1 MTSGEGGID
10 LFGPAMLRD
19 PYATYARL
27 REVDPVHWSPAL
39 DSWVLT
45 RFADVSAALHDRRFS
60 STLPAPARPG
70 EGVSAGVAD
79 VLSRTYT
86 FVNSSLVFSDPPEHT
101 RLRRLVSR
109 AFAPGVVEQLSDVI
123 AATTG
128 RLLTR
133 DGNQLDVV
141 ADLAE
146 PLPMTVL
153 GELLGVRM
161 SDTDRRKIKTACDDF
176 LLPFGRDLATLDDAE
191 LARARAA
198 GRELDDFVDTVLDR
212 PPREDDVVGRLLAG
226 EAEDRLTRKELYAN
240 IVLFLIAGHENLT
253 SLLGNGAAVVLGL
266 GDVRRAVRDDPE
278 LWPAV
283 VDELL
288 RLVTPNQFIR
298 RQAREDVVI
307 GDRTIRA
314 GQGVLLVLAAA
325 DRDPEQYPDPDRF
338 ELNRA
343 DRRDLSMGLGRHYC
357 LGAPL
362 ARLETRIAL
371 RSLFESYPDVRL
383 AETQLDWVLN
393 FNVRLLRALPVVT
406 G

>member
-1 MTSGEGGID
+1 
-10 LFGPAMLRD
+10 
-19 PYATYARL
+19 
-27 REVDPVHWSPAL
+27 
-39 DSWVLT
+39 
-45 RFADVSAALHDRRFS
+45 
-60 STLPAPARPG
+60 
-70 EGVSAGVAD
+70 
-79 VLSRTYT
+79 
-86 FVNSSLVFSDPPEHT
+86 
-101 RLRRLVSR
+101 LRRLVSR

-123 AATTG
+123 ATTTD

-133 DGNQLDVV
+133 DGDRLDVV
-141 ADLAE
+141 TDLAE
-146 PLPMTVL
+146 PLPMVVL
-153 GELLGVRM
+153 GELLGVRL
-161 SDTDRRKIKTACDDF
+161 SDTDRRKIKIACDDF

-198 GRELDDFVDTVLDR
+198 GRELDDFVATVLDR

-226 EAEDRLTRKELYAN
+226 EAEDRLTRRELYAN
-240 IVLFLIAGHENLT
+240 IVLFLVAGHENLT
-253 SLLGNGAAVVLGL
+253 SLLGNGTAILLGL
-266 GDVRRAVRDDPE
+266 SDVRRAVRDDPE

-298 RQAREDVVI
+298 RQAREDVVV

-314 GQGVLLVLAAA
+314 GQSVLLVLAAA
-325 DRDPEQYPDPDRF
+325 DRDPEQYPEPNRF
-338 ELNRA
+338 ELNRP

-371 RSLFESYPDVRL
+371 RTLFERYPDLRP
-383 AETQLDWVLN
+383 ADTQLDWVPN
-393 FNVRLLRALPVVT
+393 FNVRLLRGLPVIT

>member
-1 MTSGEGGID
+1 VTASDGGID
-10 LFGPAMLRD
+10 LFGAAMLRD

-27 REVDPVHWSPAL
+27 RDVDPVHWSPAL

-45 RFADVSAALHDRRFS
+45 RFADVSAALHDARLS
-60 STLPAPARPG
+60 STLPAPGRSD
-70 EGVSAGVAD
+70 ELAGSGAAE

-123 AATTG
+123 AATAD
-128 RLLTR
+128 RLLMP
-133 DGNQLDVV
+133 DGDRLDVV

-146 PLPMTVL
+146 PLPMVVL
-153 GELLGVRM
+153 GELLGVRL
-161 SDTDRRKIKTACDDF
+161 SDTDRRKIKIACDDF

-191 LARARAA
+191 LARAGAA

-212 PPREDDVVGRLLAG
+212 PPRDDDVVGRLLAG
-226 EAEDRLTRKELYAN
+226 EAEDRLTRRELYAN
-240 IVLFLIAGHENLT
+240 IVLFLVAGHENLT
-253 SLLGNGAAVVLGL
+253 SLLGNGTAILLGL
-266 GDVRRAVRDDPE
+266 GEVRRAVRDDPE

-325 DRDPEQYPDPDRF
+325 DRDPEQYPEPDRF
-338 ELNRA
+338 ELKRP

-371 RSLFESYPDVRL
+371 RTLFARYPDVRL
-383 AETQLDWVLN
+383 ADTEFDWVPN
-393 FNVRLLRALPVVT
+393 FNVRLLQALPVIT

>member
-1 MTSGEGGID
+1 MTSSEGAID
-10 LFGPAMLRD
+10 LFGPDMLRD
-19 PYATYARL
+19 PYAAYARL
-27 REVDPVHWSPAL
+27 REIDPVHWSPAL

-45 RFADVSAALHDRRFS
+45 RFADVSTALHDVRFS
-60 STLPAPARPG
+60 STLPAPAG
-70 EGVSAGVAD
+70 SDDSVGAGVAD

-86 FVNSSLVFSDPPEHT
+86 FVSSSLVFSDPPEHT

-123 AATTG
+123 AATTET
-128 RLLTR
+128 LVTR
-133 DGNQLDVV
+133 DGDRLDVV

-146 PLPMTVL
+146 PLPMTML
-153 GELLGVRM
+153 GELLGVRL

-176 LLPFGRDLATLDDAE
+176 LLPFGRDPATLDDAE
-191 LARARAA
+191 IARAGSA

-226 EAEDRLTRKELYAN
+226 EAEDRLSRRELYAN
-240 IVLFLIAGHENLT
+240 IVLFLVAGHENLT
-253 SLLGNGAAVVLGL
+253 SLLGNGTAILLGL
-266 GDVRRAVRDDPE
+266 SDVRRAVRDDPE

-298 RQAREDVVI
+298 RQAREDVTV
-307 GDRTIRA
+307 DSRTIRA
-314 GQGVLLVLAAA
+314 GRSVLLVLAAA
-325 DRDPEQYPDPDRF
+325 DRDPERYPDPDRF
-338 ELNRA
+338 ELSRP

-362 ARLETRIAL
+362 ARLETRVAL
-371 RSLFESYPDVRL
+371 RILFERYPDVRP
-383 AETQLDWVLN
+383 AETQLDWVPN
-393 FNVRLLRALPVVT
+393 FNVRLLRALPVIT

>member
-1 MTSGEGGID
+1 VTSSDSGIE
-10 LFGPAMLRD
+10 LFGPSMLQD
-19 PYATYARL
+19 PYAAYARL
-27 REVDPVHWSPAL
+27 RDADPVHWSAAL

-45 RFADVSAALHDRRFS
+45 RFADVSAALRDVALS
-60 STLPAPARPG
+60 STLPAARG
-70 EGVSAGVAD
+70 SGDNAESGVAE
-79 VLSRTYT
+79 VLARTYA

-109 AFAPGVVEQLSDVI
+109 AFVPGVVEQLSDVI
-123 AATTG
+123 ATTTEH
-128 RLLTR
+128 LLTR
-133 DGNQLDVV
+133 NSDHLDVV

-161 SDTDRRKIKTACDDF
+161 SDTDRRRIKTACDDF

-226 EAEDRLTRKELYAN
+226 EAEDRLTRRELYAN

-253 SLLGNGAAVVLGL
+253 SLLGNGTAILLGL
-266 GDVRRAVRDDPE
+266 ADVQRAVRDDPG

-314 GQGVLLVLAAA
+314 GQSVLLVLAAA
-325 DRDPEQYPDPDRF
+325 NRDPAQYAEPDRF
-338 ELNRA
+338 ELDRP
-343 DRRDLSMGLGRHYC
+343 DRRDLSLGLGRHYC
-357 LGAPL
+357 LGGPL
-362 ARLETRIAL
+362 ARLEARIAL
-371 RSLFESYPDVRL
+371 RILFDRYRDLRL
-383 AETQLDWVLN
+383 AENHLEWVPN
-393 FNVRLLRALPVVT
+393 FNVRLLRALPVIIK
-406 G
+406 